1 MCRRILNIVVL
12 LLCNLLTSCLGVFY
26 IDLGNH
32 YAWLE
37 DRIIVK
43 IKEETANSLSYDLL
57 IRPQVLNYGYDNKF
71 IIAYQIYDGS
81 EWYNSNQIAEEKDSL
96 FIQFAKLK
104 EMKHCYWI
112 INKETNQVIGPMR
125 KPEFDRKCE
134 ELHVEYLYIGAG
146 IVLLLII
153 NRFIL
158 APIRRLAINIM
169 MGLFL
174 LHLINTYG
182 SLAGLHHVNV
192 TPLTGLIVGFFGVPG
207 VVAVTLFYLVI

>member
-1 MCRRILNIVVL
+1 MCRRILNIVIL

-43 IKEETANSLSYDLL
+43 IKEETENSLFYDLL
-57 IRPQVLNYGYDNKF
+57 IRPQVLNYDYDNKF

-81 EWYNSNQIAEEKDSL
+81 DWYNSNPIAEEKDSL
-96 FIQFAKLK
+96 LIQFAKLK
-104 EMKHCYWI
+104 EMKYCYWI

-134 ELHVEYLYIGAG
+134 ELHVKAKMRHFHEKK
-146 IVLLLII
+146 
-153 NRFIL
+153 FW
-158 APIRRLAINIM
+158 
-169 MGLFL
+169 
-174 LHLINTYG
+174 
-182 SLAGLHHVNV
+182 
-192 TPLTGLIVGFFGVPG
+192 
-207 VVAVTLFYLVI
+207 

>member
-43 IKEETANSLSYDLL
+43 IKEETENSLSYDLL
-57 IRPQVLNYGYDNKF
+57 IRPQVLNYDYDNKF

-81 EWYNSNQIAEEKDSL
+81 DWYNSNPIAEEKDSL
-96 FIQFAKLK
+96 LIQFAKLK
-104 EMKHCYWI
+104 EMKYCYWI

-134 ELHVEYLYIGAG
+134 ELHVKAKMRHFHEKKLWKNNGE
-146 IVLLLII
+146 
-153 NRFIL
+153 
-158 APIRRLAINIM
+158 
-169 MGLFL
+169 
-174 LHLINTYG
+174 
-182 SLAGLHHVNV
+182 
-192 TPLTGLIVGFFGVPG
+192 
-207 VVAVTLFYLVI
+207 

>member
-43 IKEETANSLSYDLL
+43 IKEETENSLSYDLL
-57 IRPQVLNYGYDNKF
+57 IRPQVLNYDYDNKF

-81 EWYNSNQIAEEKDSL
+81 DWYNSNPIAEEKDSL
-96 FIQFAKLK
+96 LIQFAKLK
-104 EMKHCYWI
+104 EMKYCYWI

-134 ELHVEYLYIGAG
+134 ELHVKAKMRHFHEKKF
-146 IVLLLII
+146 V
-153 NRFIL
+153 
-158 APIRRLAINIM
+158 
-169 MGLFL
+169 
-174 LHLINTYG
+174 
-182 SLAGLHHVNV
+182 
-192 TPLTGLIVGFFGVPG
+192 
-207 VVAVTLFYLVI
+207 

>member
-1 MCRRILNIVVL
+1 MYRRILNIAVL
-12 LLCNLLTSCLGVFY
+12 LFCYLLTSCLGVFY

-43 IKEETANSLSYDLL
+43 IKEEMENSLSYDLL
-57 IRPQVLNYGYDNKF
+57 IRPQVLNYDYDNKF

-81 EWYNSNQIAEEKDSL
+81 DWYNSNQIAEEKDSL

-104 EMKHCYWI
+104 EMKYCYWI

-134 ELHVEYLYIGAG
+134 ELHVKAKMRHFHEKKLWKNNGE
-146 IVLLLII
+146 
-153 NRFIL
+153 
-158 APIRRLAINIM
+158 
-169 MGLFL
+169 
-174 LHLINTYG
+174 
-182 SLAGLHHVNV
+182 
-192 TPLTGLIVGFFGVPG
+192 
-207 VVAVTLFYLVI
+207 

>member
-1 MCRRILNIVVL
+1 MFRRILNIIVL

-43 IKEETANSLSYDLL
+43 IKEEKENSLSYDLL
-57 IRPQVLNYGYDNKF
+57 IRPQVLNYDYDNKF

-81 EWYNSNQIAEEKDSL
+81 DWYNSNPIAEEKDSL
-96 FIQFAKLK
+96 LIQFAKLK
-104 EMKHCYWI
+104 EMKYCYWI

-134 ELHVEYLYIGAG
+134 ELHVKAKMRHFHEKKF
-146 IVLLLII
+146 V
-153 NRFIL
+153 
-158 APIRRLAINIM
+158 
-169 MGLFL
+169 
-174 LHLINTYG
+174 
-182 SLAGLHHVNV
+182 
-192 TPLTGLIVGFFGVPG
+192 
-207 VVAVTLFYLVI
+207 

>member
-1 MCRRILNIVVL
+1 MYRRILNIAVL
-12 LLCNLLTSCLGVFY
+12 LFCYLLTSCLGVFY

-43 IKEETANSLSYDLL
+43 IKEETENSLSYDLL

-81 EWYNSNQIAEEKDSL
+81 DWYNSNQIAEEKDSL

-104 EMKHCYWI
+104 EMKYCYWI

-125 KPEFDRKCE
+125 KSEFDRKCE
-134 ELHVEYLYIGAG
+134 ELHVKAKMRHFHEKKLWK
-146 IVLLLII
+146 
-153 NRFIL
+153 NK
-158 APIRRLAINIM
+158 
-169 MGLFL
+169 GL
-174 LHLINTYG
+174 
-182 SLAGLHHVNV
+182 
-192 TPLTGLIVGFFGVPG
+192 
-207 VVAVTLFYLVI
+207 

>member
-1 MCRRILNIVVL
+1 MYRRILNIVVL

-43 IKEETANSLSYDLL
+43 IKEETENSLFYDLL
-57 IRPQVLNYGYDNKF
+57 IRPQVLNYDYDDRF

-81 EWYNSNQIAEEKDSL
+81 DWYNSNPIAEEKDSL
-96 FIQFAKLK
+96 LIQFAKLK
-104 EMKHCYWI
+104 EMKYCYWI

-134 ELHVEYLYIGAG
+134 ELHVKAKMRHFHEKK
-146 IVLLLII
+146 
-153 NRFIL
+153 FW
-158 APIRRLAINIM
+158 
-169 MGLFL
+169 
-174 LHLINTYG
+174 
-182 SLAGLHHVNV
+182 
-192 TPLTGLIVGFFGVPG
+192 
-207 VVAVTLFYLVI
+207 

>member
-1 MCRRILNIVVL
+1 MYRRILNIAVL
-12 LLCNLLTSCLGVFY
+12 LFCYLLTSCLGVFY

-43 IKEETANSLSYDLL
+43 IKEETENSLFYDLL
-57 IRPQVLNYGYDNKF
+57 IRPQVLNYDYDNKF

-81 EWYNSNQIAEEKDSL
+81 DWYNSNQIAEEKDSL

-104 EMKHCYWI
+104 EMKYCYWI

-134 ELHVEYLYIGAG
+134 ELHVKAKMRHFHEKKLWENKGE
-146 IVLLLII
+146 
-153 NRFIL
+153 
-158 APIRRLAINIM
+158 
-169 MGLFL
+169 
-174 LHLINTYG
+174 
-182 SLAGLHHVNV
+182 
-192 TPLTGLIVGFFGVPG
+192 
-207 VVAVTLFYLVI
+207 

>member
-12 LLCNLLTSCLGVFY
+12 LFCNLLTSCLGVFY

-43 IKEETANSLSYDLL
+43 IKEEKANSLFYDLL
-57 IRPQVLNYGYDNKF
+57 IRPQVLNYDYDDRF

-104 EMKHCYWI
+104 EMKYCYWI

-125 KPEFDRKCE
+125 KSEFDRKCE
-134 ELHVEYLYIGAG
+134 ELHVKAKMCHFHEKKLWK
-146 IVLLLII
+146 
-153 NRFIL
+153 NK
-158 APIRRLAINIM
+158 
-169 MGLFL
+169 GL
-174 LHLINTYG
+174 
-182 SLAGLHHVNV
+182 
-192 TPLTGLIVGFFGVPG
+192 
-207 VVAVTLFYLVI
+207 

>member
-1 MCRRILNIVVL
+1 MYRRILNIVVL

-43 IKEETANSLSYDLL
+43 IKEETENSLSYDLL
-57 IRPQVLNYGYDNKF
+57 IRPQVLNYDYDNKF

-81 EWYNSNQIAEEKDSL
+81 DWYNSNPIAEKKDSL
-96 FIQFAKLK
+96 FSQFAKLK
-104 EMKHCYWI
+104 EMKYCYWI

-134 ELHVEYLYIGAG
+134 ELHVKAKMRHFHEKKFWKNNGE
-146 IVLLLII
+146 
-153 NRFIL
+153 
-158 APIRRLAINIM
+158 
-169 MGLFL
+169 
-174 LHLINTYG
+174 
-182 SLAGLHHVNV
+182 
-192 TPLTGLIVGFFGVPG
+192 
-207 VVAVTLFYLVI
+207 

>member
-43 IKEETANSLSYDLL
+43 IKEETENSLFYDLL
-57 IRPQVLNYGYDNKF
+57 IRPQVLNYDYDNKF

-81 EWYNSNQIAEEKDSL
+81 DWYNSNPIAEKKDSL
-96 FIQFAKLK
+96 FSQFAKLK
-104 EMKHCYWI
+104 EMKYCYWI

-134 ELHVEYLYIGAG
+134 ELHVKAKMRHFHEKKLWKTK
-146 IVLLLII
+146 
-153 NRFIL
+153 
-158 APIRRLAINIM
+158 
-169 MGLFL
+169 GL
-174 LHLINTYG
+174 
-182 SLAGLHHVNV
+182 
-192 TPLTGLIVGFFGVPG
+192 
-207 VVAVTLFYLVI
+207 

>member
-43 IKEETANSLSYDLL
+43 IKEEKENSLSYDLL
-57 IRPQVLNYGYDNKF
+57 IRPQVLNYDYDNKF

-81 EWYNSNQIAEEKDSL
+81 DWYNSNPIAEEKDSL
-96 FIQFAKLK
+96 LIQFAKLK
-104 EMKHCYWI
+104 EMKYCYWI

-134 ELHVEYLYIGAG
+134 ELHVKAKMRHFHEKKLWKNNGE
-146 IVLLLII
+146 
-153 NRFIL
+153 
-158 APIRRLAINIM
+158 
-169 MGLFL
+169 
-174 LHLINTYG
+174 
-182 SLAGLHHVNV
+182 
-192 TPLTGLIVGFFGVPG
+192 
-207 VVAVTLFYLVI
+207 

>member
-1 MCRRILNIVVL
+1 MYRRILNIAVL
-12 LLCNLLTSCLGVFY
+12 LFCYLLTSCLGVFY

-43 IKEETANSLSYDLL
+43 IKEETENSLSYDLL
-57 IRPQVLNYGYDNKF
+57 IRPQVLNYDYDNKF

-81 EWYNSNQIAEEKDSL
+81 DWYNSNQIAEEKDSL

-134 ELHVEYLYIGAG
+134 ELHVKAKMRHFHEKKLWK
-146 IVLLLII
+146 
-153 NRFIL
+153 NK
-158 APIRRLAINIM
+158 
-169 MGLFL
+169 GL
-174 LHLINTYG
+174 
-182 SLAGLHHVNV
+182 
-192 TPLTGLIVGFFGVPG
+192 
-207 VVAVTLFYLVI
+207 

>member
-1 MCRRILNIVVL
+1 MGRRILNIVVL

-43 IKEETANSLSYDLL
+43 IKEEKANSLFYDLL
-57 IRPQVLNYGYDNKF
+57 IRPQVLNYDYDDRF

-81 EWYNSNQIAEEKDSL
+81 DWYNSNPIAEEKDSL
-96 FIQFAKLK
+96 LIQFAKLK
-104 EMKHCYWI
+104 EMKYCYWI

-134 ELHVEYLYIGAG
+134 ELHVKAKMRHFHEKK
-146 IVLLLII
+146 
-153 NRFIL
+153 FW
-158 APIRRLAINIM
+158 
-169 MGLFL
+169 
-174 LHLINTYG
+174 
-182 SLAGLHHVNV
+182 
-192 TPLTGLIVGFFGVPG
+192 
-207 VVAVTLFYLVI
+207 

>member
-43 IKEETANSLSYDLL
+43 IKEEKENSLSYDLL
-57 IRPQVLNYGYDNKF
+57 IRPQVLNYDYDNKF

-81 EWYNSNQIAEEKDSL
+81 DWYNSNPIAEEKDSL
-96 FIQFAKLK
+96 LIQFAKLK
-104 EMKHCYWI
+104 EMKYCYWI

-134 ELHVEYLYIGAG
+134 ELHVKAKMRHFHEKK
-146 IVLLLII
+146 
-153 NRFIL
+153 FW
-158 APIRRLAINIM
+158 
-169 MGLFL
+169 
-174 LHLINTYG
+174 
-182 SLAGLHHVNV
+182 
-192 TPLTGLIVGFFGVPG
+192 
-207 VVAVTLFYLVI
+207 

>member
-43 IKEETANSLSYDLL
+43 IKEETENSLFYDLL
-57 IRPQVLNYGYDNKF
+57 IRPQVLNYDYDNKF

-81 EWYNSNQIAEEKDSL
+81 DWYNSNKRAEEKDSL

-104 EMKHCYWI
+104 EMKYCYWI

-134 ELHVEYLYIGAG
+134 ELHVKAKMRHFHEKKF
-146 IVLLLII
+146 V
-153 NRFIL
+153 
-158 APIRRLAINIM
+158 
-169 MGLFL
+169 
-174 LHLINTYG
+174 
-182 SLAGLHHVNV
+182 
-192 TPLTGLIVGFFGVPG
+192 
-207 VVAVTLFYLVI
+207 

>member
-1 MCRRILNIVVL
+1 MYRRILNIAVL
-12 LLCNLLTSCLGVFY
+12 LFCYLLTSCLGVFY

-43 IKEETANSLSYDLL
+43 IKEETENSLSYDLL
-57 IRPQVLNYGYDNKF
+57 IRPQVLNYDYDNKF

-81 EWYNSNQIAEEKDSL
+81 DWYNSNKRAEEKDSL

-104 EMKHCYWI
+104 EMKYCYWI

-134 ELHVEYLYIGAG
+134 ELHVKAKMRHFHEKKFWKNNGE
-146 IVLLLII
+146 
-153 NRFIL
+153 
-158 APIRRLAINIM
+158 
-169 MGLFL
+169 
-174 LHLINTYG
+174 
-182 SLAGLHHVNV
+182 
-192 TPLTGLIVGFFGVPG
+192 
-207 VVAVTLFYLVI
+207 

>member
-12 LLCNLLTSCLGVFY
+12 LFCNLLTSCLGVFY

-43 IKEETANSLSYDLL
+43 IKEETGNSLFYDLL

-81 EWYNSNQIAEEKDSL
+81 DWYNSNQIPEEKDSL

-104 EMKHCYWI
+104 EMKYCYWI

-125 KPEFDRKCE
+125 KSEFDRKCE
-134 ELHVEYLYIGAG
+134 ELHVKAKMCHFHEKKLWK
-146 IVLLLII
+146 
-153 NRFIL
+153 NK
-158 APIRRLAINIM
+158 
-169 MGLFL
+169 GL
-174 LHLINTYG
+174 
-182 SLAGLHHVNV
+182 
-192 TPLTGLIVGFFGVPG
+192 
-207 VVAVTLFYLVI
+207 

>member
-1 MCRRILNIVVL
+1 MCRRILNIVIL

-43 IKEETANSLSYDLL
+43 IKEETENSLFYDLL
-57 IRPQVLNYGYDNKF
+57 IRPQVLNYDYDNKF

-81 EWYNSNQIAEEKDSL
+81 DWYNSNPISEEKDSL

-104 EMKHCYWI
+104 EMKYCYWI

-134 ELHVEYLYIGAG
+134 ELHVKAKMRHFHEKKLWENKGE
-146 IVLLLII
+146 
-153 NRFIL
+153 
-158 APIRRLAINIM
+158 
-169 MGLFL
+169 
-174 LHLINTYG
+174 
-182 SLAGLHHVNV
+182 
-192 TPLTGLIVGFFGVPG
+192 
-207 VVAVTLFYLVI
+207 

>member
-43 IKEETANSLSYDLL
+43 IKEEKENSLSYDLL
-57 IRPQVLNYGYDNKF
+57 IRPQVLNYDYDNKF

-81 EWYNSNQIAEEKDSL
+81 DWYNSNPIAEEKDSL
-96 FIQFAKLK
+96 LIQFAKLK
-104 EMKHCYWI
+104 EMKYCYWI

-134 ELHVEYLYIGAG
+134 ELHVKAKMRHFHEKKFWKNNGE
-146 IVLLLII
+146 
-153 NRFIL
+153 
-158 APIRRLAINIM
+158 
-169 MGLFL
+169 
-174 LHLINTYG
+174 
-182 SLAGLHHVNV
+182 
-192 TPLTGLIVGFFGVPG
+192 
-207 VVAVTLFYLVI
+207 

>member
-12 LLCNLLTSCLGVFY
+12 LFCNLLTSCLGVFY

-43 IKEETANSLSYDLL
+43 IKEETGNSLFYDLL

-81 EWYNSNQIAEEKDSL
+81 DWYNSNQIAEEKDSL
-96 FIQFAKLK
+96 FIQFAKH
-104 EMKHCYWI
+104 ERMKYCYWI

-125 KPEFDRKCE
+125 KSEFDRKCE
-134 ELHVEYLYIGAG
+134 ELHVKAKMCHFHEKKLWK
-146 IVLLLII
+146 
-153 NRFIL
+153 NK
-158 APIRRLAINIM
+158 
-169 MGLFL
+169 GL
-174 LHLINTYG
+174 
-182 SLAGLHHVNV
+182 
-192 TPLTGLIVGFFGVPG
+192 
-207 VVAVTLFYLVI
+207 

>member
-12 LLCNLLTSCLGVFY
+12 LFCNLLTSCLGVFY
-26 IDLGNH
+26 IDLGNY

-43 IKEETANSLSYDLL
+43 IKEETGNSLFYDLL

-81 EWYNSNQIAEEKDSL
+81 DWYNSNQIAEEKDSL

-104 EMKHCYWI
+104 EMKYCYWI

-125 KPEFDRKCE
+125 KSEFDRKCE
-134 ELHVEYLYIGAG
+134 ELHVKAKMCHFHEKKLWK
-146 IVLLLII
+146 
-153 NRFIL
+153 NK
-158 APIRRLAINIM
+158 
-169 MGLFL
+169 GL
-174 LHLINTYG
+174 
-182 SLAGLHHVNV
+182 
-192 TPLTGLIVGFFGVPG
+192 
-207 VVAVTLFYLVI
+207 

>member
-1 MCRRILNIVVL
+1 MLNIVIL

-43 IKEETANSLSYDLL
+43 IKEETGNSLFYDLL

-81 EWYNSNQIAEEKDSL
+81 DWYNSNQIAEEKDSL

-104 EMKHCYWI
+104 EMKYCYWI

-125 KPEFDRKCE
+125 KSEFDRKCE
-134 ELHVEYLYIGAG
+134 ELHVKAKMCHFHEKKLWK
-146 IVLLLII
+146 
-153 NRFIL
+153 NK
-158 APIRRLAINIM
+158 
-169 MGLFL
+169 GL
-174 LHLINTYG
+174 
-182 SLAGLHHVNV
+182 
-192 TPLTGLIVGFFGVPG
+192 
-207 VVAVTLFYLVI
+207 

>member
-43 IKEETANSLSYDLL
+43 IKEEKANSLFYDLL
-57 IRPQVLNYGYDNKF
+57 IRPQVLNYDYDNKF

-81 EWYNSNQIAEEKDSL
+81 DWYNSNKRAEEKDSL

-104 EMKHCYWI
+104 EMKYCYWI

-125 KPEFDRKCE
+125 KSEFDRKCE
-134 ELHVEYLYIGAG
+134 ELHVKAKMCHFHEKKLWK
-146 IVLLLII
+146 
-153 NRFIL
+153 NK
-158 APIRRLAINIM
+158 
-169 MGLFL
+169 GL
-174 LHLINTYG
+174 
-182 SLAGLHHVNV
+182 
-192 TPLTGLIVGFFGVPG
+192 
-207 VVAVTLFYLVI
+207 

>member
-1 MCRRILNIVVL
+1 MYRRILNIVVL

-43 IKEETANSLSYDLL
+43 IKEEKANSLFYDLL
-57 IRPQVLNYGYDNKF
+57 IRPQVLNYDYDDRF

-81 EWYNSNQIAEEKDSL
+81 DWYNSNPIAEEKDSL

-112 INKETNQVIGPMR
+112 IDKETDKVMGPMR
-125 KPEFDRKCE
+125 KNEFERLCKT
-134 ELHVEYLYIGAG
+134 LQVEAKMRHFHEKKLWENKGE
-146 IVLLLII
+146 
-153 NRFIL
+153 
-158 APIRRLAINIM
+158 
-169 MGLFL
+169 
-174 LHLINTYG
+174 
-182 SLAGLHHVNV
+182 
-192 TPLTGLIVGFFGVPG
+192 
-207 VVAVTLFYLVI
+207 

>member
-43 IKEETANSLSYDLL
+43 IKEETENSLFYDLL
-57 IRPQVLNYGYDNKF
+57 IRPQVLNYDYDNKF

-81 EWYNSNQIAEEKDSL
+81 DWYNSNPIAEEKDSL
-96 FIQFAKLK
+96 LIQFAKLK

-134 ELHVEYLYIGAG
+134 ELHVKAKMRHFHEKKF
-146 IVLLLII
+146 V
-153 NRFIL
+153 
-158 APIRRLAINIM
+158 
-169 MGLFL
+169 
-174 LHLINTYG
+174 
-182 SLAGLHHVNV
+182 
-192 TPLTGLIVGFFGVPG
+192 
-207 VVAVTLFYLVI
+207 

>member
-1 MCRRILNIVVL
+1 MCRRILNIVIL

-43 IKEETANSLSYDLL
+43 IKEEKANSLFYDLL
-57 IRPQVLNYGYDNKF
+57 IRPQVLNYDYDDRF

-81 EWYNSNQIAEEKDSL
+81 DWYNSNPIAEEKDSL
-96 FIQFAKLK
+96 LIQFAKLK
-104 EMKHCYWI
+104 EMKYCYWI

-134 ELHVEYLYIGAG
+134 ELHVKAKMRHFHEKKFWKNNGE
-146 IVLLLII
+146 
-153 NRFIL
+153 
-158 APIRRLAINIM
+158 
-169 MGLFL
+169 
-174 LHLINTYG
+174 
-182 SLAGLHHVNV
+182 
-192 TPLTGLIVGFFGVPG
+192 
-207 VVAVTLFYLVI
+207 